1 MVSIFNYVTESP
13 AEIAIVFGAVFVTMH
28 FLYRRYVSDSGRKLP
43 PAMPSLYLPIIGS
56 VPFLGSVQ
64 HSAAFGVSQRNKLGK
79 IYSMRVGS
87 K

>member
-1 MVSIFNYVTESP
+1 MVPIFNYVTESP

-43 PAMPSLYLPIIGS
+43 PAMPSLPIIGS
-56 VPFLGSVQ
+56 FPFVGSVK
-64 HSAAFGVSQRNKLGK
+64 HAAAFGISQRNKLGK
-79 IYSMRVGS
+79 IYSMRIGS